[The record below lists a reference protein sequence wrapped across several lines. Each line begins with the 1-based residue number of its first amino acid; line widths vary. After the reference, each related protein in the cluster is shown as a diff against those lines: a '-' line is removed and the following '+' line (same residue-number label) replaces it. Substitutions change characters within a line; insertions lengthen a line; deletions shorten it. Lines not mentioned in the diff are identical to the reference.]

1 MIAVLRTTLSMV
13 MVALACAFAC
23 ASSAM
28 PATAAPAPPGGG
40 MAECNELD
48 LDDPAAIRAYADAE
62 GVTDVFAGRILKAE
76 ERTSVG
82 GGEGKANGSGGSPSE
97 PPPNNPNTRTTGWEH
112 VVEVVFP
119 FRSALQ
125 RGDKVVVVTAI
136 IADEG
141 LGRLQAGD
149 AYLFFAAGEEGK
161 NHLDAGGCSGTR
173 QLPGGLTAGI
183 RDAVSGAFD
192 EPADD
197 AVDYT
202 LSTPDDGARATPS
215 LGRLAAPGAAL
226 ALLGVLGLLLL
237 ARISARRT

>member
-13 MVALACAFAC
+13 MVALACAFA
-23 ASSAM
+23 AAPS
-28 PATAAPAPPGGG
+28 TAAPAPPGGG

-62 GVTDVFAGRILKAE
+62 GVTDVFAGTILKVE

-82 GGEGKANGSGGSPSE
+82 GGEGKANGSGGSPTDT
-97 PPPNNPNTRTTGWEH
+97 PPNNPNTRTTGWEH
-112 VVEVVFP
+112 VVEVIFP

-125 RGDKVVVVTAI
+125 RGDKVVVVTGVV
-136 IADEG
+136 ADQG

-149 AYLFFAAGEEGK
+149 AYLFFAVGEEGK

-173 QLPGGLTAGI
+173 LLRGGLTADI

-197 AVDYT
+197 PVDYT
-202 LSTPDDGARATPS
+202 LSTPDDGARSTPS

-226 ALLGVLGLLLL
+226 TLIGVLGLLLL